1 MPENM
6 AAKKNASTNT
16 DSKNIMPEKTMP
28 EKAMP
33 EKAMPEKAMP
43 KNNRLFFI
51 GQPFITQRCGECSV
65 NERIFC

>member
-1 MPENM
+1 M
-6 AAKKNASTNT
+6 AAKNTASTNT

-28 EKAMP
+28 EKT
-33 EKAMPEKAMP
+33 MP

>member
-1 MPENM
+1 MSLKNRPENM
-6 AAKKNASTNT
+6 AAKNTASTHT

-28 EKAMP
+28 EKT
-33 EKAMPEKAMP
+33 MP

>member
-1 MPENM
+1 MCLKNMPENM

-16 DSKNIMPEKTMP
+16 DSKNIMPKKT
-28 EKAMP
+28 
-33 EKAMPEKAMP
+33 MP

>member
-1 MPENM
+1 M
-6 AAKKNASTNT
+6 AAKNTASTNT
-16 DSKNIMPEKTMP
+16 DSKNIMPEKT
-28 EKAMP
+28 MP

>member
-6 AAKKNASTNT
+6 AAKNTASTNT

-28 EKAMP
+28 K
-33 EKAMPEKAMP
+33 KTMP
-43 KNNRLFFI
+43 KNNRLFLI

>member
-1 MPENM
+1 MSLKNRPENM
-6 AAKKNASTNT
+6 AAKNTTSTHT
-16 DSKNIMPEKTMP
+16 DSKNIMPEKT
-28 EKAMP
+28 
-33 EKAMPEKAMP
+33 MPEKAMP

>member
-1 MPENM
+1 MSLKNVPENM
-6 AAKKNASTNT
+6 AAKSTASTNT

-28 EKAMP
+28 EKT
-33 EKAMPEKAMP
+33 MP

>member
-6 AAKKNASTNT
+6 PAKNTASTTT

-28 EKAMP
+28 
-33 EKAMPEKAMP
+33 
-43 KNNRLFFI
+43 KNTRLFFI